1 MRGIEEMTAGLV
13 KTYSAISEDK
23 AKLFT
28 PQREAIGT
36 CPRCGA
42 AVYEGKKN
50 FYCSDRACSFVM
62 WKNDRFFEQR
72 KKAFTK
78 AIAAALLKDG
88 KVKIKGMYSTKTGKT
103 FDGDCA
109 ACRHRRQ
116 VVIKPPAYG
125 TEQNL
130 KMRYGVDEKQH
141 RDVKNDP
148 RRLCNND
155 CGNCLLLEDGEPC
168 VCVQSIS
175 YSLLC
180 RYFREAVLPADRQ
193 LCEQIT
199 RSGETDLK
207 RCAVCGS
214 TFAAGS
220 NRAKYCPDCAA
231 KIRRRQKAQS
241 ERNRRLRI
249 KTTT

>member
-1 MRGIEEMTAGLV
+1 M
-13 KTYSAISEDK
+13 
-23 AKLFT
+23 
-28 PQREAIGT
+28 
-36 CPRCGA
+36 
-42 AVYEGKKN
+42 
-50 FYCSDRACSFVM
+50 CSSD
-62 WKNDRFFEQR
+62 
-72 KKAFTK
+72 
-78 AIAAALLKDG
+78 L
-88 KVKIKGMYSTKTGKT
+88 
-103 FDGDCA
+103 
-109 ACRHRRQ
+109 
-116 VVIKPPAYG
+116 
-125 TEQNL
+125 
-130 KMRYGVDEKQH
+130 
-141 RDVKNDP
+141 
-148 RRLCNND
+148 
-155 CGNCLLLEDGEPC
+155 
-168 VCVQSIS
+168 QSIS